1 MTLGDLVQVVEA
13 NSDRALAAR
22 IVGRTLDGENFEG
35 LQGVTWERRG
45 DKGNVLIVDGV
56 EALAYAGYGST
67 MGTQSANSADAQREQ
82 RENTLRIESAA
93 YGALLRKRGSLAQ
106 MRLDMRTVVDKEE
119 QRGAAIVF
127 ALVFLL
133 EQMHDALGTDDYELV
148 DSHAPNSA
156 NEYSEFGW
164 HIDDHAA
171 QEGGPE
177 LEYTVVSQCSEGTAS
192 MRVAGVEE
200 ELVYPGQGG
209 SVVFP
214 AWAYHR
220 TGDVEPAQ
228 EGGSMWKL
236 AGFFK
241 KKDRV
246 SAKLEAT
253 ARAYCLTLGDGGEN
267 EIGMEIIG
275 STAAAGVSVQQLR
288 EIQQSLGTVKCE
300 LVDLVPLAGTASVP
314 EAAVLVLRGG
324 VDALLHT
331 SPYGAAAVL
340 DELDRMPKDTEG
352 LTRGGKVH
360 KKHARHNNTMAD
372 YSQQPDIANKK
383 GTVVCFADYPATNA
397 LRGKVRSLLGDTGVE
412 WPSSTETKTP
422 VGELNDYH
430 DAEKCGIGFH
440 GDKERRIVVGVRMGP
455 GADGLPLKYLWWHKH
470 KPVGSEGVIDL
481 NAGDMYIMSAKAVG
495 TDYDK
500 PSIYTLR
507 HAAGREGY
515 TFAQMANHNA
525 VKKRGAQ
532 VPPVLRWQDGGW
544 CARGGVT
551 SLEAMGIDTLDVA
564 GLSRKKHARVDE
576 TRKKG
581 SKAKS
586 PAPKRLKKAATQKK
600 AAAAAA
606 KRKQPD
612 SSEGGDEE
620 EEQEEQHVAWEGT
633 FMQTLGSGEMQTVPL
648 EGAPASV
655 REMVA
660 ALKQESDCQAIMLL
674 AGTPSWYR
682 AMGVPEAASNSRAA
696 KIVRSLLESDV
707 PPEQR
712 RTLERIYVRHEGGQY
727 PFWALTADG
736 LQSLAAAA
744 KATTIAEL
752 NTAWRRQEE
761 GARKTKAHEKAMKEL
776 QEQGHVCCPTCA
788 LPFVDSSDPQYQ
800 LKMQQIAQLTTPG
813 FVMQRCSCR
822 GNHGC

>member
-177 LEYTVVSQCSEGTAS
+177 LEYTVVFQCSEGTAS

-220 TGDVEPAQ
+220 TGDVQPAQ

-241 KKDRV
+241 KKDQMSTTSQ
-246 SAKLEAT
+246 SAKSADSDDAEEEDM
-253 ARAYCLTLGDGGEN
+253 G
-267 EIGMEIIG
+267 
-275 STAAAGVSVQQLR
+275 
-288 EIQQSLGTVKCE
+288 
-300 LVDLVPLAGTASVP
+300 
-314 EAAVLVLRGG
+314 EAAKYAVTATTR
-324 VDALLHT
+324 LHT
-331 SPYGAAAVL
+331 RAI
-340 DELDRMPKDTEG
+340 
-352 LTRGGKVH
+352 TRLSH
-360 KKHARHNNTMAD
+360 
-372 YSQQPDIANKK
+372 S
-383 GTVVCFADYPATNA
+383 
-397 LRGKVRSLLGDTGVE
+397 RGR
-412 WPSSTETKTP
+412 
-422 VGELNDYH
+422 
-430 DAEKCGIGFH
+430 
-440 GDKERRIVVGVRMGP
+440 
-455 GADGLPLKYLWWHKH
+455 
-470 KPVGSEGVIDL
+470 
-481 NAGDMYIMSAKAVG
+481 
-495 TDYDK
+495 
-500 PSIYTLR
+500 
-507 HAAGREGY
+507 
-515 TFAQMANHNA
+515 
-525 VKKRGAQ
+525 
-532 VPPVLRWQDGGW
+532 
-544 CARGGVT
+544 
-551 SLEAMGIDTLDVA
+551 
-564 GLSRKKHARVDE
+564 
-576 TRKKG
+576 RKKG
-581 SKAKS
+581 SNATS
-586 PAPKRLKKAATQKK
+586 PAHKRLKKAAKQKK
-600 AAAAAA
+600 AAASAA

-612 SSEGGDEE
+612 SSEGDEE
-620 EEQEEQHVAWEGT
+620 EEQEQEQEEEPVAWEDT
-633 FMQTLGSGEMQTVPL
+633 FLQTLGSGEMPTVPL

-660 ALKQESDCQAIMLL
+660 ALKQESDCQAITLL